1 MSVVHIKDQKN
12 LVRDVHSKAV
22 LNTDKSALN
31 EYYMKKEI
39 AKKQSKEQLE
49 TKTKLAELEKEM
61 KEIKQILIEIANL
74 KVNR

>member
-1 MSVVHIKDQKN
+1 MSVVNIKDQKN

-22 LNTDKSALN
+22 LNTDKTALN

-61 KEIKQILIEIANL
+61 KEIKQILVEIANL